1 MLPHPILVE
10 AEDELAG
17 IGVAEVRCAE
27 EHDIRLVAADSS
39 ETETVGQVALPF
51 QVRSRTGDEQT
62 ARVLVKRIGVTE
74 NRTADLDRR
83 RSGTITAH
91 KDTNKE

>member
-51 QVRSRTGDEQT
+51 QVRRRESGSQKTELLTSTGEEA
-62 ARVLVKRIGVTE
+62 AR
-74 NRTADLDRR
+74 
-83 RSGTITAH
+83 
-91 KDTNKE
+91 

>member
-62 ARVLVKRIGVTE
+62 ARVLVHVRALRI
-74 NRTADLDRR
+74 
-83 RSGTITAH
+83 I
-91 KDTNKE
+91 